1 MGETGRSLGERTVEH
16 QKSIDKGDMKSA
28 LSQHQEQTG
37 HRVNSVTPL
46 EKKIKVLARESRDY
60 HRKIEEAIHIHLR
73 KASLNRTDGH
83 ELREVYFPILRA
95 EEEGRRDH

>member
-1 MGETGRSLGERTVEH
+1 
-16 QKSIDKGDMKSA
+16 MKSA

-46 EKKIKVLARESRDY
+46 DTKIKIIARESRDF
-60 HRKIEEAIHIHLR
+60 HRKVTEAIHIHLR

-83 ELREVYFPILRA
+83 VLPEVYFPILRA
-95 EEEGRRDH
+95 EEEGRRDQ